1 MVPWWTFALHSNSP
15 FINKIKGKKKVKL
28 YHNNEKRL
36 SRPANITTTS
46 SIATTKDYHWKPK
59 EKIKKKKKLV
69 VAEIVFEIWNMK
81 LVVKQITQFA
91 NKPKYPI
98 CFTNFPMRR
107 RKPIAFA
114 SSVAADL
121 TIFQSCGQRNPSIV
135 TKTEEMR
142 ECSWIFEKKLVPILL
157 LHYGQRNDH
166 ESEKKKKKKDGI
178 CLSYTERKAKA
189 KAKRR
194 QENGNKNMRLYIIRL
209 CLLCVHI

>member
-1 MVPWWTFALHSNSP
+1 
-15 FINKIKGKKKVKL
+15 
-28 YHNNEKRL
+28 
-36 SRPANITTTS
+36 
-46 SIATTKDYHWKPK
+46 
-59 EKIKKKKKLV
+59 
-69 VAEIVFEIWNMK
+69 MK
-81 LVVKQITQFA
+81 LVVKQITQFT

-142 ECSWIFEKKLVPILL
+142 ECLWVLEKKLVPILL

-166 ESEKKKKKKDGI
+166 ESEKKKKDGI

>member
-1 MVPWWTFALHSNSP
+1 
-15 FINKIKGKKKVKL
+15 
-28 YHNNEKRL
+28 
-36 SRPANITTTS
+36 
-46 SIATTKDYHWKPK
+46 
-59 EKIKKKKKLV
+59 
-69 VAEIVFEIWNMK
+69 MK

-142 ECSWIFEKKLVPILL
+142 EYLWVFEKKLVHILL

-189 KAKRR
+189 KAKKR
-194 QENGNKNMRLYIIRL
+194 QEYGNKNMRLYIIRL